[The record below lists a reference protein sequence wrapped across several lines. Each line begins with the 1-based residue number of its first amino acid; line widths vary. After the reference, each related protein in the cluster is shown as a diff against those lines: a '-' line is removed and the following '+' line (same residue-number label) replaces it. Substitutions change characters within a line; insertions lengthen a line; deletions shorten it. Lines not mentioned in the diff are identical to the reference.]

1 MRSIFKAHLALNL
14 DPVPTSN
21 TALDSHRL
29 LPLAV
34 STPAPPTTNHH
45 PGTIMDK
52 WIVKTKRTDI
62 RTDLPT
68 ELGKLG
74 EGSA

>member
-1 MRSIFKAHLALNL
+1 
-14 DPVPTSN
+14 
-21 TALDSHRL
+21 
-29 LPLAV
+29 
-34 STPAPPTTNHH
+34 
-45 PGTIMDK
+45 MDK